1 VKLSE
6 FPSLIDFKEATDA
19 RGRIAV
25 LEEKANPH
33 DSVIAALQDKV
44 TQRSTGSHF
53 F

>member
-1 VKLSE
+1 M
-6 FPSLIDFKEATDA
+6 DFKEAEDA

-25 LEEKANPH
+25 LEEKANQH
-33 DSVIAALQDKV
+33 DSVIAVLQDKV